1 MKNLCYKYNRFLN
14 FYQKYYFQFRKYTNL
29 KAVLMQ
35 AENRTYAQAVE
46 CLNSLQ
52 SNAAVLKSIGKSN
65 DRNSRSLP
73 EMREFCQKLGY
84 EPRDFDSLNI
94 IHVTGTKGKGS
105 TCALVE
111 SILRNFY
118 SSRLFTSPHLVA
130 VQERI
135 CLDGTMLSEE
145 EFTKY
150 FFECWDK
157 LELNNLQQGDEDK
170 QIKPGYFRFI
180 TLMAFYVFKKENVD
194 VAIMEVGIGGEYD
207 STNIIE
213 KPTVCGVSSLGIDH
227 QRYLGETIDLI
238 AWHKGGIFKA
248 NVPAV
253 TIDQPPIALDV
264 LKKRAKDVNAPFT
277 QVETHTKESLGNI
290 NIGLAGRHQLK
301 NASLAIELCRIWL
314 EKHRNFKFSDERVPQ
329 EFVPGLA
336 KVRLPGR
343 SQQIVLEKYPKIT
356 WFLDGAHTLE
366 SMQVC
371 ADWFSETV
379 IAKMDKSIERILV
392 FNCTA
397 DRNGAEMIKQITSK
411 NPYIHFDH
419 ANFCTNITFTTN
431 QFKPD
436 LQNNTIRIDENLN
449 FQKTLAEIWPT
460 LIPKSQTSDAH
471 VFPTI
476 QNAINWI
483 LEHCKESEREIQ
495 VLVTGSLHLVGG
507 VMAVL
512 EIDI

>member
-1 MKNLCYKYNRFLN
+1 
-14 FYQKYYFQFRKYTNL
+14 
-29 KAVLMQ
+29 MQ
-35 AENRTYAQAVE
+35 AENRTYAQAIE

-52 SNAAVLKSIGKSN
+52 TNASILKTVSKSN
-65 DRNSRSLP
+65 NCHLTALP

-84 EPRDFDSLNI
+84 EARDFDSLNI
-94 IHVTGTKGKGS
+94 IHITGTKGKGS

-118 SSRLFTSPHLVA
+118 SSRKESMTNKIRTGLFTSPHLVA

-135 CLDGTMLSEE
+135 RLDGTMLSEE
-145 EFTKY
+145 EFTNY

-157 LELNNLQQGDEDK
+157 LKLNDIKQGDDDK
-170 QIKPGYFRFI
+170 RIKPYYFRFT
-180 TLMAFYVFKKENVD
+180 TLMAFYVFMKEKVD

-227 QRYLGETIDLI
+227 QRYLGETVDLI

-248 NVPAV
+248 NAPAV
-253 TIDQPPIALDV
+253 TVDQPPIALDV
-264 LKKRAKDVNAPFT
+264 LKKRAEYVNAPFI
-277 QVETHTKESLGNI
+277 QVETHTEESLGNI
-290 NIGLAGRHQLK
+290 NIGLAGRHQLI
-301 NASLAIELCRIWL
+301 NVSLAIELCRIWL
-314 EKHRNFKFSDERVPQ
+314 EKNRNIKFSNERVPQ

-336 KVRLPGR
+336 KVRWPGR
-343 SQQIVLEKYPKIT
+343 SQQLVLEKYPKIT

-366 SMQVC
+366 SIQVC
-371 ADWFSETV
+371 ADWFNETA
-379 IAKMDKSIERILV
+379 IAKKSVERILI
-392 FNCTA
+392 FNCSA
-397 DRNGAEMIKQITSK
+397 DRSGSEMLKQLISK
-411 NPYIHFDH
+411 NSYIHFDH
-419 ANFCTNITFTTN
+419 ANFCTNVTFTTN

-436 LQNNTIRIDENLN
+436 LQNNTIRIDKNLTL
-449 FQKTLAEIWPT
+449 QKTLAEIWPT
-460 LIPKSQTSDAH
+460 LISKSQTSDAH

-483 LEHCKESEREIQ
+483 LEHCKESEREVQ

-512 EIDI
+512 EVDV

>member
-1 MKNLCYKYNRFLN
+1 
-14 FYQKYYFQFRKYTNL
+14 
-29 KAVLMQ
+29 MQ

-52 SNAAVLKSIGKSN
+52 SNAAALKLIVKSN
-65 DRNSRSLP
+65 DLNSRILP
-73 EMREFCQKLGY
+73 ETREFVKSS
-84 EPRDFDSLNI
+84 PRDFDSLNI

-118 SSRLFTSPHLVA
+118 SSRKESMTNKIRTGLFTSPHLVA

-170 QIKPGYFRFI
+170 QIKLFYFRFI
-180 TLMAFYVFKKENVD
+180 TLMAFHVFMKEKVD

-207 STNIIE
+207 TTNIIE

-314 EKHRNFKFSDERVPQ
+314 EKHRNIKFSNERVPQ
-329 EFVPGLA
+329 EFAPGLA
-336 KVRLPGR
+336 KVRWPGR
-343 SQQIVLEKYPKIT
+343 SQQLVLEKYPKIT

-366 SMQVC
+366 SMQE
-371 ADWFSETV
+371 DPE
-379 IAKMDKSIERILV
+379 
-392 FNCTA
+392 
-397 DRNGAEMIKQITSK
+397 Q
-411 NPYIHFDH
+411 YI
-419 ANFCTNITFTTN
+419 
-431 QFKPD
+431 
-436 LQNNTIRIDENLN
+436 
-449 FQKTLAEIWPT
+449 
-460 LIPKSQTSDAH
+460 
-471 VFPTI
+471 
-476 QNAINWI
+476 
-483 LEHCKESEREIQ
+483 
-495 VLVTGSLHLVGG
+495 
-507 VMAVL
+507 
-512 EIDI
+512 